1 MDGAEDVEG
10 SGVGCDP
17 VFGGMMRQLITILEQ
32 NAIESDKDIYDGL
45 SLKDLA
51 EQVYDELLKV
61 VKSASP

>member
-32 NAIESDKDIYDGL
+32 NVREFVVCRSESC
-45 SLKDLA
+45 
-51 EQVYDELLKV
+51 
-61 VKSASP
+61 

>member
-1 MDGAEDVEG
+1 MQDML
-10 SGVGCDP
+10 SI
-17 VFGGMMRQLITILEQ
+17 ITILEQ